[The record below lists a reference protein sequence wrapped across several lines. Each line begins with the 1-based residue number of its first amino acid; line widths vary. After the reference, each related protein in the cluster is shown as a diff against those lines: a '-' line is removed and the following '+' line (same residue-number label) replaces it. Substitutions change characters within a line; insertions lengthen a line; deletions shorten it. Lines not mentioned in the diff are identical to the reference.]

1 MIPKSFC
8 LNVFILYILSMLL
21 PNFHNEDFQDI
32 RTETLLRFLTRL
44 LGSYLLLIIMHEVF
58 NHISIS

>member
-8 LNVFILYILSMLL
+8 LNAFILYILSMLL

>member
-1 MIPKSFC
+1 
-8 LNVFILYILSMLL
+8 MLL